1 VSRRIQRQEVVDCA
15 ESGYSMR
22 DTAEELG
29 VSYFAICRF
38 VKRNDLCDLFRH
50 GNTKAQLLQR
60 SRIDD
65 PA

>member
-1 VSRRIQRQEVVDCA
+1 
-15 ESGYSMR
+15 MR